1 MAPKS
6 TATRISK
13 GPRFTW
19 PLWTI
24 MLSYARLFS
33 SIRPR
38 WSGRMTWSAHHCTLH
53 ASAVV
58 SKPAS
63 CSYSMEPTSMLKTIV
78 SGHLFTTP
86 LIMATLASVTPF
98 SSGRP
103 TMMFFVK
110 FEALKTN
117 LPSIF
122 ARVTTARRLSS
133 MCGGPAKTEISTWF
147 ACS

>member
-13 GPRFTW
+13 GPLFTW

-24 MLSYARLFS
+24 MLSCARHFLL
-33 SIRPR
+33 IRPR

-58 SKPAS
+58 SRPVS
-63 CSYSMEPTSMLKTIV
+63 CSYSMEPISMHRTID

-86 LIMATLASVTPF
+86 HIMATLVSVTPF
-98 SSGRP
+98 LSGRL

-110 FEALKTN
+110 FAALRIS

-133 MCGGPAKTEISTWF
+133 MCGGPARMETSTWY